1 MEPPPTL
8 AIRARGACV
17 PLEGLAE
24 PEIILLII
32 YKYKFVDMSNVEKLS
47 ATMNIILP
55 VTGAIVRLLG

>member
-1 MEPPPTL
+1 M
-8 AIRARGACV
+8 